1 MQLSAQN
8 AAGRRGGGGW
18 RRGKRRE
25 REGGVG
31 RQKDSGKK
39 VGQRQ
44 KSEREKT
51 DAKRT
56 GKGERRKGATR
67 GERCRESRDRVGG
80 TETETE
86 AKWRGRGRGERRKG
100 ATREVRGERLQGV
113 EGVAVKALVRP
124 RLHPHAAVFPR
135 GRPAGR
141 VGNGLGLRVG
151 AARGDVVR
159 TAVGRGK
166 AQGDVAGATGVE
178 QREGVLESLS
188 TPASGASAMRR
199 RSRRTGI
206 GCGEAARA
214 AGGWVLG
221 RSVRAIKEAQVA
233 PR

>member
-113 EGVAVKALVRP
+113 EGVAVKALVLLRWAGARP
-124 RLHPHAAVFPR
+124 RETSLEPR
-135 GRPAGR
+135 GWSSVKGSLRACQPQRQTR
-141 VGNGLGLRVG
+141 V
-151 AARGDVVR
+151 
-159 TAVGRGK
+159 
-166 AQGDVAGATGVE
+166 QCAGALDE
-178 QREGVLESLS
+178 R
-188 TPASGASAMRR
+188 ASAVERR
-199 RSRRTGI
+199 HGPQVD
-206 GCGEAARA
+206 GCS
-214 AGGWVLG
+214 GGAFE
-221 RSVRAIKEAQVA
+221 R
-233 PR
+233 